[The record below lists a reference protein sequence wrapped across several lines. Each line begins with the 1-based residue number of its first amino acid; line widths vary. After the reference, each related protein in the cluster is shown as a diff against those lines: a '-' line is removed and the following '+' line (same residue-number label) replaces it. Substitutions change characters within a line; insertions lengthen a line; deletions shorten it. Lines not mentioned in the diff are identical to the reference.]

1 MQSCS
6 STIGALAS
14 ALAKAQAELSNPEK
28 SLTATLPG
36 VFPREEARSFRYAS
50 LASGLD
56 LVRKCLGQHEIAT
69 IQTTTIDK
77 EAGLIHLTT
86 TLAHSSGEWMSSDWP
101 VCPVSETNAPHR
113 MGTAL
118 TYARRYA
125 LFTLVGIAGED
136 DLDAPDLPSMD
147 PLGPTPPANGNGP
160 RKANGH
166 ASAFGSAVANRR
178 KQSAP
183 PTLDPEASCATRE
196 QLLTEIAGIVAG
208 AELHRWAHRG
218 LPIKNTLTSADAQLV
233 EDAFQIKLA
242 ALGVALEN
250 GWAPAMSDTVRQPLK
265 PQSASDGQASEPPHA
280 GEPSQ
285 KPISRIDKSLLSL
298 PLPRRLRDKPHLQ
311 FVTKQPCLVCG
322 RQPCDAHHLRFA
334 QSRGLGLKVSD
345 EFTVPLCRAHHRELH
360 QSGKEVEWWARKS
373 IEPIG
378 IARQFW
384 LETHPL
390 QAQSDPSEVA
400 RPATEPCAL
409 DNDHA
414 IASVKRAR
422 RMQMAKRTQLPD
434 LPT

>member
-36 VFPREEARSFRYAS
+36 VFPREEVRSFRYAS

-69 IQTTTIDK
+69 IQTTAIDK

-136 DLDAPDLPSMD
+136 DLDAPDLPSLG
-147 PLGPTPPANGNGP
+147 PPGPTPPTDTTGP
-160 RKANGH
+160 RTANAH
-166 ASAFGSAVANRR
+166 ASAFGSAVTNRR

-183 PTLDPEASCATRE
+183 PTLDPKASCATRE

-250 GWAPAMSDTVRQPLK
+250 GWVPAVSDTVRQPLK
-265 PQSASDGQASEPPHA
+265 PQSASDGQPSEPPHA
-280 GEPSQ
+280 EEPSQ

-311 FVTKQPCLVCG
+311 FVAKQPCLVCG

-334 QSRGLGLKVSD
+334 QSRSLGLKVSD

-360 QSGKEVEWWARKS
+360 QSAKEVEWWAMKS

-390 QAQSDPSEVA
+390 QAQSDPPEVA
-400 RPATEPCAL
+400 RPATEPSAL
-409 DNDHA
+409 ENDRA

-422 RMQMAKRTQLPD
+422 RTEIAKRTQLPD

>member
-1 MQSCS
+1 MQNCS
-6 STIGALAS
+6 STIGALAC

-28 SLTATLPG
+28 SLTAILPG

-69 IQTTTIDK
+69 IQTTAIDK
-77 EAGLIHLTT
+77 EAGLVHLTT

-147 PLGPTPPANGNGP
+147 PLPTLPVNGNGP
-160 RKANGH
+160 RQANGH
-166 ASAFGSAVANRR
+166 TSAFGAAVANRR

-196 QLLTEIAGIVAG
+196 QLLAEIAGIVAG

-250 GWAPAMSDTVRQPLK
+250 GWVPAMSDTVRQPLK
-265 PQSASDGQASEPPHA
+265 PQSASDGEPREDRPMPGSPPQNQSA
-280 GEPSQ
+280 GLT
-285 KPISRIDKSLLSL
+285 RACLAFLC
-298 PLPRRLRDKPHLQ
+298 RVGCATKPHLQ
-311 FVTKQPCLVCG
+311 FVAKQPCLVCG

-334 QSRGLGLKVSD
+334 QSRSLGLKVSD

-360 QSGKEVEWWARKS
+360 QSAKEVEWWVMKS

-378 IARQFW
+378 TARQFW

-390 QAQSDPSEVA
+390 QAQSDPPEVA

-409 DNDHA
+409 DTDHA
-414 IASVKRAR
+414 SVSVKRGR